1 MCNHSS
7 LQNGWTALIGA
18 ALKGQTDVCK
28 YLIDQGADVNM
39 QCEVSLTLLVSYL
52 RTLHEFFKDVG
63 QLVSQYRSLLLQ
75 CRNIA

>member
-28 YLIDQGADVNM
+28 YLIDQGADVNI
-39 QCEVSLTLLVSYL
+39 QSEVSLTLLVSYL
-52 RTLHEFFKDVG
+52 RTLHFFKEVG
-63 QLVSQYRSLLLQ
+63 QLVCQYRSLSLQ